1 MRAIDQRFEVT
12 AFHKL
17 RPFQYRHAPSLLET
31 AALVITR
38 DLQRLGGW
46 RGGGG
51 VVVIPQVSIQ
61 LLLIDILD
69 PLDP

>member
-17 RPFQYRHAPSLLET
+17 RPFQYWHAPSLLET
-31 AALVITR
+31 AVLVITP
-38 DLQRLGGW
+38 DLQSGRLGEKKQN
-46 RGGGG
+46 
-51 VVVIPQVSIQ
+51 VVVSQVSMQ
-61 LLLIDILD
+61 LLFIDILD

>member
-38 DLQRLGGW
+38 DLQSGRLGV
-46 RGGGG
+46 RGGT
-51 VVVIPQVSIQ
+51 VVIPQVSIQ